1 MKYSNLISDY
11 RIVRVGELK
20 KTDELGGYQPSDC
33 KYFPEMIVKV
43 RGVFFSKDEWVRIL
57 PSYDK
62 EASALT
68 RIHSLV
74 YGSTKVTET
83 VVWQGEQEVRG

>member
-1 MKYSNLISDY
+1 VKYSSLIYDY

-33 KYFPEMIVKV
+33 KYFPEMRVK
-43 RGVFFSKDEWVRIL
+43 GGFFSKNEWVRLL
-57 PSYDK
+57 PSYNT
-62 EASALT
+62 EADALK
-68 RIHSLV
+68 RIQCLV
-74 YGSTKVTET
+74 YGWTKVTET

>member
-1 MKYSNLISDY
+1 VKYSNLISDY

-33 KYFPEMIVKV
+33 KYFPEMRVK
-43 RGVFFSKDEWVRIL
+43 GGFFSKDEWVRII

-68 RIHSLV
+68 RIHSIV

-83 VVWQGEQEVRG
+83 VVWEGDTQEVRG

>member
-33 KYFPEMIVKV
+33 KYIPEMRVK
-43 RGVFFSKDEWVRIL
+43 GGFFRKDEWVRIGPL
-57 PSYDK
+57 YDK

-68 RIHSLV
+68 RIHNLV
-74 YGSTKVTET
+74 YGRTKVTET